1 MVVNL
6 HDDDGRDILLDPSVI
21 AESLAKAVASDLADN
36 ADGGDGRF
44 DDAPS
49 LDSTD
54 WCFLTATVREN
65 ILSPAMRKVEPES
78 LENLLVEGDSLLL
91 AGFMLNEREMTIELP
106 PTFVVN
112 IVPAEP
118 EEVAD
123 SKRRTR
129 RHDDHGIVTILASE
143 EEVVGEVLEFLLAA
157 DWFSSFSHNI
167 ECSFAYDALRDA
179 LRKGA
184 DVTL

>member
-1 MVVNL
+1 MQLKQFHLKVCLIQLILRYSEVTSGYIIRAVIVNL
-6 HDDDGRDILLDPSVI
+6 HDDDGRDILFDPSVI
-21 AESLAKAVASDLADN
+21 AEGLAKAVACDLADD

-91 AGFMLNEREMTIELP
+91 AGFMLNER
-106 PTFVVN
+106 
-112 IVPAEP
+112 
-118 EEVAD
+118 
-123 SKRRTR
+123 
-129 RHDDHGIVTILASE
+129 
-143 EEVVGEVLEFLLAA
+143 
-157 DWFSSFSHNI
+157 
-167 ECSFAYDALRDA
+167 
-179 LRKGA
+179 
-184 DVTL
+184 